1 MLYSTIGHDVG
12 KYVLHQL
19 EVAEH
24 KSAPNIYLKWRL
36 NMIEEFLNET
46 VQRERKKSS

>member
-24 KSAPNIYLKWRL
+24 KSAPRYLPQVAFKHDRGVF
-36 NMIEEFLNET
+36 E
-46 VQRERKKSS
+46 